1 MKPYLDEDGKLNY
14 QPWVKHGDMLYS
26 REGLNPNDPDHL
38 YNYLK
43 EVGFE
48 PERFGI
54 KHPYDEMFA
63 GKSRGELIA
72 EVIDLREQLESAAR
86 HGFY

>member
-1 MKPYLDEDGKLNY
+1 MNPHVDENGDLRY
-14 QPWVKHGDMLYS
+14 TTWVRQGEMLVN
-26 REGLNPNDPDHL
+26 REALHPNNPEHL
-38 YNYLK
+38 YNYLLNA
-43 EVGFE
+43 GIT
-48 PERFGI
+48 PENYGV